1 MESEIEKL
9 SQTLST
15 AKGQGE
21 FLYSKTITPL
31 ENKYNVSL
39 EKGEAVKA
47 IEAAMEEN
55 EDVSALREALGGIS
69 EDNEI
74 QTAIDSI
81 RTNEDALSALKDMFD
96 SGELP
101 SSLQAILDAV
111 ARMTQERDSG
121 LGNNFSSTG

>member
-15 AKGQGE
+15 ARGQSE
-21 FLYSKTITPL
+21 FLYNKTISPL
-31 ENKYNVSL
+31 EDKYGVSL
-39 EKGEAVKA
+39 EKGNTVKA
-47 IEAAMEEN
+47 IESAMEEN